1 MSTKHH
7 DFAWIQTQLILT
19 RWYLDAAA
27 SAAAEAVHH
36 HLEQAH
42 RMYEITVRSL
52 THLRLDEHERSFV
65 ERELAVLRVR
75 FDMETPEL
83 LIGGEG

>member
-1 MSTKHH
+1 MGTKHH
-7 DFAWIQTQLILT
+7 DFTWIQTQLTLT

-42 RMYEITVRSL
+42 SIYEITARSL
-52 THLRLDEHERSFV
+52 AHLSLDEHERSFV

-75 FDMETPEL
+75 FDMENS
-83 LIGGEG
+83 